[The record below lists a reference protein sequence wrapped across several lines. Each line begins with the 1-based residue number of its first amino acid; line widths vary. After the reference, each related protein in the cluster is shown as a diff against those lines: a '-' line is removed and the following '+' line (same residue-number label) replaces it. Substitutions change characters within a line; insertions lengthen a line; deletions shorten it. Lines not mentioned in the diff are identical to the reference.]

1 MRDLRDVEV
10 STDSAAD
17 IEEFELALKDFQTY
31 TGDPIERI
39 EQTLTRS
46 PEFVLGHVFRAI
58 NYCLTSERRFMDAA
72 VASLAAAQA
81 LNGSANQREKMLIRA
96 TKQLV
101 EGDWDGAGKVFDAV
115 LTEYPR
121 DIFVLQAAHLLD
133 FFRGDALNLRNR
145 PARALPD
152 WSESMP
158 GYSYIHG
165 LYAFGLEEMNQ
176 YDEAEHHG
184 RKALE
189 LDRVDAWAVH
199 AVVHVMEM
207 QGRAGEGIQFLESRH
222 ADWAPENSLAHHNW
236 WHLGLLYLEQ
246 HDDQRV
252 LQILDDH
259 IAEGGDF
266 SLSLV
271 DVTAMLWRLQL
282 IGIDLGTRMDQV
294 ARIWAEK
301 MDEVGFY
308 GFNDFHAAMAFAG
321 SGETGLLGEV
331 EAGLVAT
338 SAANDRA
345 TSTTTSQVSLPLVR
359 ALIAMQEDRCGDAV
373 QYMLDV
379 RDVAHRFGGSH
390 AQRDVIS
397 LTLLAAAR
405 RNGEERLVQHLMN
418 ERDMAKPGGVLAARV
433 IEKAA

>member
-1 MRDLRDVEV
+1 
-10 STDSAAD
+10 
-17 IEEFELALKDFQTY
+17 
-31 TGDPIERI
+31 
-39 EQTLTRS
+39 
-46 PEFVLGHVFRAI
+46 
-58 NYCLTSERRFMDAA
+58 
-72 VASLAAAQA
+72 
-81 LNGSANQREKMLIRA
+81 
-96 TKQLV
+96 
-101 EGDWDGAGKVFDAV
+101 
-115 LTEYPR
+115 
-121 DIFVLQAAHLLD
+121 
-133 FFRGDALNLRNR
+133 
-145 PARALPD
+145 
-152 WSESMP
+152 
-158 GYSYIHG
+158 
-165 LYAFGLEEMNQ
+165 
-176 YDEAEHHG
+176 
-184 RKALE
+184 
-189 LDRVDAWAVH
+189 
-199 AVVHVMEM
+199 
-207 QGRAGEGIQFLESRH
+207 
-222 ADWAPENSLAHHNW
+222 
-236 WHLGLLYLEQ
+236 
-246 HDDQRV
+246 
-252 LQILDDH
+252 
-259 IAEGGDF
+259 
-266 SLSLV
+266 LV